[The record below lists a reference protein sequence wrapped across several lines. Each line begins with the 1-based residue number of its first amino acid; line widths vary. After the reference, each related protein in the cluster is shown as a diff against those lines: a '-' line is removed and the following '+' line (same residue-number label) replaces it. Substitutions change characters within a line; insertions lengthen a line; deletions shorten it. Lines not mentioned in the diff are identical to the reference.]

1 MLQHIKKL
9 LEHNALYIAIA
20 ITTFIAY
27 LSLSSESK
35 IDLGFTFK
43 SKDKLYHTLAYF
55 TLTFAWLFAFRN
67 KYQNNKFKILTLCAL
82 TFYGI
87 ILEVLQGTLT
97 NYRTSDLYDAIANF
111 LGVILGIFA
120 FNIFLKW
127 YNQ

>member
-1 MLQHIKKL
+1 MLQDIKKL
-9 LEHNALYIAIA
+9 LEHNALYFAIA
-20 ITTFIAY
+20 ITVIIAY

-43 SKDKLYHTLAYF
+43 SKDKFYHALAYF
-55 TLTFAWLFAFRN
+55 TLTLAWLFVLRN
-67 KYQNNKFKILTLCAL
+67 KYYSNRFKLLTLCVL

-87 ILEVLQGTLT
+87 ILEALQGTLT

-120 FNIFLKW
+120 FNYFIKW